1 MQPGGRLKDSAMGVF
16 RGRNDRRSGKDRRTH
31 VDPRY
36 RSSSYPDFV
45 DRREGVRRHPEYGP
59 VHGHPTR
66 KWIILIGA
74 VVAGFLIYIFFFTCF
89 FVSNKCPDKSGP
101 KRTITFGYYD
111 DAQRGQP
118 EACVYSLD
126 LS

>member
-1 MQPGGRLKDSAMGVF
+1 MKNGGGLKDKAMSLF

-36 RSSSYPDFV
+36 RSSAYPDLV

-59 VHGHPTR
+59 VHGHPTQ

-74 VVAGFLIYIFFFTCF
+74 VIASFLIYIFFFTCF
-89 FVSNKCPDKSGP
+89 IVSNRCPDKSGQ
-101 KRTITFGYYD
+101 KRTITFGYYND
-111 DAQRGQP
+111 CNRSQL
-118 EACVYSLD
+118 EAVADTVD